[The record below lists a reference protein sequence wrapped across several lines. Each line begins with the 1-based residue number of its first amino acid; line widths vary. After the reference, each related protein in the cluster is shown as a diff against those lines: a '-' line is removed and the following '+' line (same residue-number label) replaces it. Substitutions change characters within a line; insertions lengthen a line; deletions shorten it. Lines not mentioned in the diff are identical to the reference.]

1 MADSAR
7 DEIGRALEG
16 KLTPEQ
22 LKFLMDEVLAIRKQ
36 AHGEFTCKACHQ
48 KQKHLVEIPDARA
61 VTSALTDLMTQSWG
75 RPTEQKQ
82 DTEIIVNRT
91 IRFVCEHGH
100 ECAECSAS
108 GGVDGDD
115 GDGVPAE

>member
-7 DEIGRALEG
+7 DAIGEALAG
-16 KLTPEQ
+16 KLDEEQ
-22 LKFLMDEVLAIRKQ
+22 LRLLMDEVLKINKMGRGWCGECKKQ
-36 AHGEFTCKACHQ
+36 VM
-48 KQKHLVEIPDARA
+48 VEIPDARA

-91 IRFVCEHGH
+91 IEYVCEHGH
-100 ECAECSAS
+100 ACTECQEAA
-108 GGVDGDD
+108 DAGD
-115 GDGVPAE
+115 ETSL